1 MCRIGLYCW
10 ALPPAHVWEPTA
22 DSERHLDELR
32 RLSAGRSP
40 VRVCEWWPWEL
51 WNSSPCCGPAD
62 AEFPFSLELPSWYQ
76 QSFLLDNW
84 EQPDSLYLL
93 RSVSRFSNSIL
104 KNTNLQPGAGLAFAR
119 TYEASWWFMW
129 LAGPWSLSIKS
140 KARKGVWS
148 TCKFSK
154 ELFFDFQLV
163 KRRGALMGPLF
174 KKWPSSFFKCKEL
187 TGSPGCVILM
197 YVI

>member
-1 MCRIGLYCW
+1 MNDGHESCETARPVV
-10 ALPPAHVWEPTA
+10 AL
-22 DSERHLDELR
+22 LM
-32 RLSAGRSP
+32 LSSLS
-40 VRVCEWWPWEL
+40 L
-51 WNSSPCCGPAD
+51 WNYQAGISSL
-62 AEFPFSLELPSWYQ
+62 FSWITNR
-76 QSFLLDNW
+76 QS
-84 EQPDSLYLL
+84 DSLYLL

-119 TYEASWWFMW
+119 THEASWWFMW

-174 KKWPSSFFKCKEL
+174 KK
-187 TGSPGCVILM
+187 
-197 YVI
+197 